1 MKSGKKSFAFNGGVS
16 LILLL
21 FVILTLLSFAGLSL
35 SSAGADLRLSEKFAV
50 QTTAYYTARNDAQK
64 WLKETDERLAAGETL
79 PPEGLTQVFP
89 AGETLDLRV
98 TIVPTAGG
106 QPPFYR
112 VTEEKTESRVT
123 YDYDA
128 PLSVVK
134 H

>member
-35 SSAGADLRLSEKFAV
+35 SSAGADLRLSEKFAA
-50 QTTAYYTARNDAQK
+50 QTTAYYTARNDAQQ
-64 WLKETDERLAAGETL
+64 WLKETDERLAAGEIL
-79 PPEGLTQVFP
+79 PPEGLSQVFP

-106 QPPFYR
+106 QPHFYR

-123 YDYDA
+123 SDYDA